1 MYHFLSRENI
11 TFNEYFTS
19 IGPRLAA
26 NIDNSE
32 FSYTEYVNRAES
44 RFQFDP
50 VDASQVYKLLQ
61 SLSIS
66 KATGIDRIPAKV
78 LRLAAPVI
86 SWSLASI
93 FNTSIASKTFP
104 IEWKVA
110 RVSALHKKGPRN
122 IMDNYRPISILP
134 VISKVFEKML
144 YNQLIEYLH
153 RENLLTE
160 NQFGFRRFHS
170 TASALLDC
178 TNEWLFNMDRGFYNV
193 VVFLD
198 LKKAFDTVNH
208 TILLDKL
215 EAYGIDEDSLNLL
228 SSYLTDRKQ
237 TCQIDGKQSDLRK
250 ISCGVPQGS
259 ILGPLLFLTYINDL
273 PNCLNFT
280 TPRIF
285 ADDTSIT
292 AFGKTLEDTEIELN
306 NDLINIR
313 NWLTANKL
321 SLNIAKT
328 EYVLIGSRQKLNNVS
343 KQPNVVIGDRPIERV
358 RDCKILGVQIDESL
372 TWEKHIDQIAK
383 KISSG
388 ISAIRKLRNFA
399 NRDTL
404 VSVYNALIQP
414 HFDYCCEVWDSLGSG
429 LAQRLQKLQNRC
441 ARIIMHCKNEAGQS
455 DIALHSLGWITLA
468 ERRARIKARLM
479 FKILNNLAPKRL
491 SNALRILMQPQVTI
505 I

>member
-1 MYHFLSRENI
+1 M
-11 TFNEYFTS
+11 
-19 IGPRLAA
+19 
-26 NIDNSE
+26 
-32 FSYTEYVNRAES
+32 
-44 RFQFDP
+44 
-50 VDASQVYKLLQ
+50 
-61 SLSIS
+61 
-66 KATGIDRIPAKV
+66 
-78 LRLAAPVI
+78 
-86 SWSLASI
+86 
-93 FNTSIASKTFP
+93 
-104 IEWKVA
+104 
-110 RVSALHKKGPRN
+110 
-122 IMDNYRPISILP
+122 
-134 VISKVFEKML
+134 
-144 YNQLIEYLH
+144 
-153 RENLLTE
+153 
-160 NQFGFRRFHS
+160 
-170 TASALLDC
+170 
-178 TNEWLFNMDRGFYNV
+178 
-193 VVFLD
+193 
-198 LKKAFDTVNH
+198 
-208 TILLDKL
+208 
-215 EAYGIDEDSLNLL
+215 
-228 SSYLTDRKQ
+228 
-237 TCQIDGKQSDLRK
+237 
-250 ISCGVPQGS
+250 
-259 ILGPLLFLTYINDL
+259 
-273 PNCLNFT
+273 
-280 TPRIF
+280 
-285 ADDTSIT
+285 
-292 AFGKTLEDTEIELN
+292 N

-404 VSVYNALIQP
+404 VSVYNAIIQP

-491 SNALRILMQPQVTI
+491 SNALKDSYAASSNYHLRNMNRKVAVPLPKTEFLQKSLTFNGAKLWNSLPNDVRNCETLASFNNLISSLGPFSNHWQQHTNFRLEWYNSVVI
-505 I
+505 AFRVSSLG